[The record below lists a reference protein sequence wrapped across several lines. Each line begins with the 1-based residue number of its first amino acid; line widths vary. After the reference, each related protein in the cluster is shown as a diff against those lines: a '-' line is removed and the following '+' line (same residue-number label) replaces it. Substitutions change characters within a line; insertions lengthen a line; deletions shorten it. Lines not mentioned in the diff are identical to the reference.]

1 MPGISS
7 KRPYLLRAMHA
18 WMTDNRLTPHIV
30 VDATVRGIKVPVQYV
45 SDGKLI
51 LNVGNAATRHL
62 EIGDETVS
70 FETRFGGVAHRV
82 EVPVAA
88 VHGIYAQETGQGM
101 IFTEDESPSDP
112 KPTEGERGKGK
123 PELKVV
129 K

>member
-88 VHGIYAQETGQGM
+88 V